1 MRASFWVR
9 EYLEKR
15 ISMTVFDERIRLL
28 REAMKAENIDFYLI
42 PTADDH
48 ASEYVSDFYKVRN
61 YYAGFTGS
69 AGTLLIGMDMAGLW
83 TDGRYFIQAENQLAG
98 SQVRLFRMGSAG
110 VPTVY
115 EYLKEH
121 LPEGGILA
129 FDGQVVDLAQG
140 RGYETMLASKQG
152 RILWN
157 RDLAGSFWKERPER
171 SAEPV
176 YMLDIKYA
184 GKSRRQKL
192 YELRQYM
199 EQKGGDEVLLSSL
212 EDIAWLMNLRGNDVK
227 HTPVF
232 LAFAKIDK
240 ASVQLYA
247 DRSAF
252 SEKVT
257 AALAEDGVILKP
269 YMEVYD
275 DLKKLSK
282 EKLMYDPVKVNYA
295 LSQCVPESVS
305 VISSDIDEMIPKS
318 VKNETELDNLRRIH
332 IKDGVAVTK
341 FMYWLKTNV
350 GRIPISE
357 ISASDHLEKLRSDID
372 TYLDL
377 SFDTISAYK
386 ANAAMMHYSA
396 TPETDAVL
404 EPSGMLLVDSGG
416 QYYEGTTDITRT
428 FILGPISED
437 EKKHFTLV
445 AKSMLNLANAKFL
458 YGCSGYNLDIL
469 ARGPLWNLGIDYQC
483 GTGHGVGYLL
493 SVHEG
498 PNGFRWK
505 QVPGRKDFSVLEAGM
520 VTTDEPGVYIEGSH
534 GIRTENELICVPDEK
549 NNYGQFMRFEMLT
562 WAPID
567 LDGIDIRWLNPEDIG
582 QLNTYHRM
590 VYEKIS
596 PYLDADEKAWLRHY
610 TRPLGE

>member
-1 MRASFWVR
+1 
-9 EYLEKR
+9 
-15 ISMTVFDERIRLL
+15 MTVFDERIETL
-28 REAMKAENIDFYLI
+28 REAMRAEHIDFYLI

-48 ASEYVSDFYKVRN
+48 ASEYVSDYYKVRN

-98 SQVRLFRMGSAG
+98 SKIRLFRIGNADE
-110 VPTVY
+110 PALF
-115 EYLKEH
+115 EYLREN
-121 LPEGGILA
+121 LPTGGTLA
-129 FDGQVVDLAQG
+129 FDGQVVNLAQG
-140 RGYETMLASKQG
+140 QAYADMLASKQG
-152 RILWN
+152 RVLWDH
-157 RDLAGSFWKERPER
+157 DLAGSLWRERPSR
-171 SAEPV
+171 SSEPV
-176 YMLDIKYA
+176 YILDEKYT

-192 YELRQYM
+192 EQLRQYM
-199 EQKGGDEVLLSSL
+199 KKKGGDAVLLASL
-212 EDIAWLMNLRGNDVK
+212 EDIAWLMNLRGNDVR

-232 LAFAKIDK
+232 LAFAKIDRDK
-240 ASVQLYA
+240 VSLYA
-247 DRSAF
+247 DSSAF
-252 SEKVT
+252 SEEIT
-257 AALAEDGVILKP
+257 AALAKDGIVLKP
-269 YMEVYD
+269 YMDVYD
-275 DLKKLSK
+275 ELKILSG
-282 EKLMYDPVKVNYA
+282 ENLMYDPVKVNYA
-295 LSQCVPESVS
+295 LSQCVPEGVQ
-305 VISSDIDEMIPKS
+305 VLPSDINEMIPKS
-318 VKNETELDNLRRIH
+318 VKNETELDNLRRVH
-332 IKDGVAVTK
+332 IKDGVAVTR
-341 FMYWLKTNV
+341 FMYWLKKNV
-350 GRIPISE
+350 GKMPISE
-357 ISASDHLEKLRSDID
+357 ISASDYLEKLRSDID

-396 TPETDAVL
+396 APETDTAL

-428 FILGPISED
+428 FILGPISEE

-445 AKSMLNLANAKFL
+445 AKSMLNLANARFL

-505 QVPGRKDFSVLEAGM
+505 RVPERKDFSILEAGM

-534 GIRTENELICVPDEK
+534 GIRTENELICIRDEK
-549 NNYGQFMRFEMLT
+549 NSYGQFMRFEMLT

-567 LDGIDIRWLNPEDIG
+567 LDGIDIRWLNPEDIV
-582 QLNTYHRM
+582 QLNTYHQM

-596 PYLDADEKAWLRHY
+596 PYLDTEEREWLRYY
-610 TRPLGE
+610 TRPLGEQ

>member
-1 MRASFWVR
+1 
-9 EYLEKR
+9 
-15 ISMTVFDERIRLL
+15 MTVFDERIETL
-28 REAMKAENIDFYLI
+28 REAMRAEHIDFYLI

-48 ASEYVSDFYKVRN
+48 ASEYVSDYYKVRN

-98 SQVRLFRMGSAG
+98 SKIRLFRMGNADE
-110 VPTVY
+110 PALF
-115 EYLKEH
+115 EYLREN
-121 LPEGGILA
+121 LPTGGTLA
-129 FDGQVVDLAQG
+129 FDGQVVNLAQG
-140 RGYETMLASKQG
+140 QAYADMLASKQG
-152 RILWN
+152 RVLWDH
-157 RDLAGSFWKERPER
+157 DLAGSLWRERPSR
-171 SAEPV
+171 SSEPV
-176 YMLDIKYA
+176 YILDEKYT

-192 YELRQYM
+192 EQLRQYM
-199 EQKGGDEVLLSSL
+199 KKKGGDAVLLASL
-212 EDIAWLMNLRGNDVK
+212 EDIAWLMNLRGNDVR

-232 LAFAKIDK
+232 LAFAKIDRDK
-240 ASVQLYA
+240 VSLYA
-247 DRSAF
+247 DSSAF
-252 SEKVT
+252 SEEIT
-257 AALAEDGVILKP
+257 AALAKDGIVLKP
-269 YMEVYD
+269 YMDVYD
-275 DLKKLSK
+275 ELKILSGGN
-282 EKLMYDPVKVNYA
+282 LMYDPVKVNYA
-295 LSQCVPESVS
+295 LSQCVPEGVQ
-305 VISSDIDEMIPKS
+305 VLPSDINEMIPKS
-318 VKNETELDNLRRIH
+318 VKNETELDNLRRVH
-332 IKDGVAVTK
+332 IKDGVAVTR
-341 FMYWLKTNV
+341 FMYWLKKNV
-350 GRIPISE
+350 GKMPISE
-357 ISASDHLEKLRSDID
+357 ISASDYLEKLRSDID

-396 TPETDAVL
+396 APETDTAL

-428 FILGPISED
+428 FILGPISEE

-445 AKSMLNLANAKFL
+445 AKSMLNLANARFL

-505 QVPGRKDFSVLEAGM
+505 QVPERKDFSILEAGM

-534 GIRTENELICVPDEK
+534 GIRTENELICIRDEK
-549 NNYGQFMRFEMLT
+549 NSYGQFMRFEMLT

-567 LDGIDIRWLNPEDIG
+567 LDGIDIRWLNPEDIV
-582 QLNTYHRM
+582 QLNTYHQM

-596 PYLDADEKAWLRHY
+596 PYLDTEEREWLRYY
-610 TRPLGE
+610 TRPLGEQ

>member
-1 MRASFWVR
+1 
-9 EYLEKR
+9 
-15 ISMTVFDERIRLL
+15 MTVFDERIGRL
-28 REAMKAENIDFYLI
+28 RERMRAENIDFYLI

-48 ASEYVSDFYKVRN
+48 ASEYVSDYYKIRN

-69 AGTLLIGMDMAGLW
+69 AGTLLIGTDMAGLW

-110 VPTVY
+110 TPTVS
-115 EYLKEH
+115 EYLKER
-121 LPEGGILA
+121 LPEGGTLA

-140 RGYETMLASKQG
+140 RGYEVMLAAKQG
-152 RILWN
+152 RILWDC
-157 RDLAGSFWKERPER
+157 DLAGSFWEGRPER
-171 SAEPV
+171 SSAPV
-176 YMLDIKYA
+176 YVLEGKYA
-184 GKSRRQKL
+184 GKSRREKL
-192 YELRQYM
+192 DRLRQYM
-199 EQKGGDEVLLSSL
+199 EEKGGDTALLSSL

-227 HTPVF
+227 HSPVF
-232 LAFAKIDK
+232 LAFAKIDRDD
-240 ASVQLYA
+240 VRLYA
-247 DRSAF
+247 ERSAF
-252 SEKVT
+252 SET
-257 AALAEDGVILKP
+257 IITELAADGIELRP
-269 YMEVYD
+269 YMQIYE
-275 DLKKLSK
+275 DLKHLSDG
-282 EKLMYDPVKVNYA
+282 KLMYDPAKVNYA
-295 LSQCVPESVS
+295 LSQCVPKNVQ
-305 VISSDIDEMIPKS
+305 VILSDINEMIPKAI
-318 VKNETELDNLRRIH
+318 KNETELENLRCVH

-357 ISASDHLEKLRSDID
+357 MSASDYLERLRSEID

-396 TPETDAVL
+396 VPETDAAL

-428 FILGPISED
+428 FILGPVSEE

-505 QVPGRKDFSVLEAGM
+505 RVPERKDFSVLEAGM
-520 VTTDEPGVYIEGSH
+520 ITTDEPGVYIEGSH
-534 GIRTENELICVPDEK
+534 GIRTENELLCVRDEK

-567 LDGIDIRWLNPEDIG
+567 LDGIDTRWLNPEDIR
-582 QLNTYHRM
+582 QLDTYHQM

-596 PYLDADEKAWLRHY
+596 PYMDSEEKEWLRRY
-610 TRPLGE
+610 TRPLGEKALFLG

>member
-1 MRASFWVR
+1 
-9 EYLEKR
+9 
-15 ISMTVFDERIRLL
+15 MTVFDERIETL
-28 REAMKAENIDFYLI
+28 REAMRAEHIDFYLI

-48 ASEYVSDFYKVRN
+48 ASEYVSDYYKVRN

-98 SQVRLFRMGSAG
+98 SKIRLFRMGNADE
-110 VPTVY
+110 PALF
-115 EYLKEH
+115 EYLREN
-121 LPEGGILA
+121 LPTGGTLA
-129 FDGQVVDLAQG
+129 FDGQVVNLAQG
-140 RGYETMLASKQG
+140 QAYADMLASKQG
-152 RILWN
+152 RVLWDH
-157 RDLAGSFWKERPER
+157 DLAGSLWRERPSR
-171 SAEPV
+171 SSEPV
-176 YMLDIKYA
+176 YILDEKYT

-192 YELRQYM
+192 EQLRQYM
-199 EQKGGDEVLLSSL
+199 KKKGGDAVLLASL
-212 EDIAWLMNLRGNDVK
+212 EDIAWLMNLRGNDVR

-232 LAFAKIDK
+232 LAFAKIDRDK
-240 ASVQLYA
+240 VSLYA
-247 DRSAF
+247 DSSAF
-252 SEKVT
+252 SEEIT
-257 AALAEDGVILKP
+257 AALAKDGIVVKP
-269 YMEVYD
+269 YMDVYD
-275 DLKKLSK
+275 ELKILSG
-282 EKLMYDPVKVNYA
+282 ENLMYDPVKVNYA
-295 LSQCVPESVS
+295 LSQCVPEGVQ
-305 VISSDIDEMIPKS
+305 VLPSDINEMIPKS
-318 VKNETELDNLRRIH
+318 VKNETELDNLRRVH
-332 IKDGVAVTK
+332 IKDGVAVTR
-341 FMYWLKTNV
+341 FMYWLKKNV
-350 GRIPISE
+350 GKMPISE
-357 ISASDHLEKLRSDID
+357 ISASDYLEKLRSDID

-396 TPETDAVL
+396 APETDTAL

-428 FILGPISED
+428 FILGPISEE

-445 AKSMLNLANAKFL
+445 AKSMLNLANARFL

-505 QVPGRKDFSVLEAGM
+505 QVPERKDFSILEAGM

-534 GIRTENELICVPDEK
+534 GIRTENELICIRDEK
-549 NNYGQFMRFEMLT
+549 NSYGQFMRFEMLT

-567 LDGIDIRWLNPEDIG
+567 LDGIDIRWLNPEDIV
-582 QLNTYHRM
+582 QLNTYHQM

-596 PYLDADEKAWLRHY
+596 PYLDTEEREWLRYY
-610 TRPLGE
+610 TRPLGEQ

>member
-1 MRASFWVR
+1 
-9 EYLEKR
+9 
-15 ISMTVFDERIRLL
+15 MTVFDERIEIL
-28 REAMKAENIDFYLI
+28 RETMKAENIDFYFI
-42 PTADDH
+42 PTADEH
-48 ASEYVSDFYKVRN
+48 ASEYISDFYKVRN

-69 AGTLLIGMDMAGLW
+69 AGNLLIGMDMAGLW
-83 TDGRYFIQAENQLAG
+83 TDGRYFIQAENQLEG
-98 SQVRLFRMGSAG
+98 SRVQLFRMGSAG
-110 VPTVY
+110 VPTVL

-121 LPEGGILA
+121 LPKGGTLA
-129 FDGQVVDLAQG
+129 FDGRVVDLAQG
-140 RGYETMLASKQG
+140 QSYEKMALEKQG

-157 RDLAGSFWKERPER
+157 RDLAGGLWKERPER
-171 SAEPV
+171 LTKPV
-176 YMLDIKYA
+176 YVLDEKYA
-184 GKSRRQKL
+184 GKGRRQKL
-192 YELRQYM
+192 SELRRYM

-232 LAFAKIDK
+232 LAFAKIGK
-240 ASVQLYA
+240 ASAELYA
-247 DRSAF
+247 DKKAF

-257 AALAEDGVILKP
+257 NDLAKDGIILKP
-269 YMEVYD
+269 YMQIYD
-275 DLKKLSK
+275 DLKKLSA
-282 EKLMYDPVKVNYA
+282 EKLIYDPVKVNYA
-295 LSQCVPESVS
+295 LSRCVTENVR
-305 VISSDIDEMIPKS
+305 VISSDVNEMIPKS
-318 VKNETELDNLRRIH
+318 VKNETELDNLRRVH

-350 GRIPISE
+350 GKHRISE
-357 ISASDHLEKLRSDID
+357 ISASDYLEKLRSGID

-428 FILGPISED
+428 FVLGPVSEE

-458 YGCSGYNLDIL
+458 YGCSGYTLDIL

-505 QVPGRKDFSVLEAGM
+505 QVPGRRDFAVLEAGM

-534 GIRTENELICVPDEK
+534 GIRTENELICVRDEK

-562 WAPID
+562 WAPVD
-567 LDGIDIRWLNPEDIG
+567 LDGIDIRWLNPEDVR
-582 QLNTYHRM
+582 QLDTYHRM

-596 PYLDADEKAWLRHY
+596 PYLEPEEREWLRQY
-610 TRPLGE
+610 TRPLGEL

>member
-1 MRASFWVR
+1 
-9 EYLEKR
+9 
-15 ISMTVFDERIRLL
+15 MTVFDERIEKL
-28 REAMKAENIDFYLI
+28 REEMMAENIDFYLI

-69 AGTLLIGMDMAGLW
+69 AGTLLIGRDMAGLW
-83 TDGRYFIQAENQLAG
+83 TDGRYFIQAENQLSG

-110 VPTVY
+110 LPTVF

-121 LPEGGILA
+121 LPEGGTLA

-140 RGYETMLASKQG
+140 QSYERMLASKGG
-152 RILWN
+152 RILWEK
-157 RDLAGSFWKERPER
+157 DIAGEFWEKRPER
-171 SAEPV
+171 SAEQV
-176 YMLDIKYA
+176 YVLDEKYA
-184 GKSRRQKL
+184 GKSRKQKL
-192 YELRQYM
+192 KDLRQYM
-199 EQKGGDEVLLSSL
+199 EQKGGDTALLSSL

-227 HTPVF
+227 RTPVF
-232 LAFAKIDK
+232 LSFAKIDK
-240 ASVQLYA
+240 TSVSLYA
-247 DRSAF
+247 DRRAF
-252 SEKVT
+252 SEAVIG
-257 AALAEDGVILKP
+257 ALEEDGVILKP
-269 YMEVYD
+269 YMEIYD
-275 DLKKLSK
+275 DLKMLS
-282 EKLMYDPVKVNYA
+282 EGKLMYDPVKVNYA
-295 LSQCVPESVS
+295 LSRCVPENVR
-305 VISSDIDEMIPKS
+305 VISSDINEMIPKS
-318 VKNETELDNLRRIH
+318 VKNETELDNLRRVH

-350 GRIPISE
+350 GKISISE
-357 ISASDHLEKLRSDID
+357 ISASDYLEKLRSEID

-386 ANAAMMHYSA
+386 ENAAMMHYSA
-396 TPETDAVL
+396 TPETDAEL
-404 EPSGMLLVDSGG
+404 APEGMLLVDSGG

-428 FILGPISED
+428 FVLGAISGE

-458 YGCSGYNLDIL
+458 YGCTGHNLDIL
-469 ARGPLWNLGIDYQC
+469 ARGPLWKLGLDYQC

-505 QVPGRKDFSVLEAGM
+505 RVPERNDFAVLEAGM

-567 LDGIDIRWLNPEDIG
+567 LDGIDLRWLNPEDIC
-582 QLNTYHRM
+582 QLNTYHQM

-596 PYLDADEKAWLRHY
+596 PYLEEEEKIWLRHY
-610 TRPLGE
+610 TRPVGEKRALESNTMDNPPYL

>member
-1 MRASFWVR
+1 
-9 EYLEKR
+9 
-15 ISMTVFDERIRLL
+15 MTVFDERIEKL
-28 REAMKAENIDFYLI
+28 REEMKAENIDFYLI

-83 TDGRYFIQAENQLAG
+83 TDGRYFIQAENQLSG

-110 VPTVY
+110 VPTVF
-115 EYLKEH
+115 EYLKQH
-121 LPEGGILA
+121 LPEGGTLA

-140 RGYETMLASKQG
+140 RSYQAMIFSKSG
-152 RILWN
+152 RILWEH
-157 RDLAGSFWKERPER
+157 DIAGDFWEKRPER
-171 SAEPV
+171 SAEQV
-176 YMLDIKYA
+176 YILDEKYA
-184 GKSRRQKL
+184 GKSRKQKL
-192 YELRQYM
+192 KDLRQYM
-199 EQKGGDEVLLSSL
+199 KQKGGDIALLSSL
-212 EDIAWLMNLRGNDVK
+212 DDIAWLMNLRGNDVK
-227 HTPVF
+227 RTPVF
-232 LAFAKIDK
+232 LSFAKIDK
-240 ASVQLYA
+240 TSVSLYA
-247 DRSAF
+247 DRKAF
-252 SEKVT
+252 SEEVT

-269 YMEVYD
+269 YMEIYD
-275 DLKKLSK
+275 DLKMLFE

-295 LSQCVPESVS
+295 LSCCVPETVQ
-305 VISSDIDEMIPKS
+305 VISTDINEMIPKS
-318 VKNETELDNLRRIH
+318 IKNEIELDNLRKVH

-350 GRIPISE
+350 GKISISE
-357 ISASDHLEKLRSDID
+357 ISASDYLEKLRSDID

-386 ANAAMMHYSA
+386 ENAAMMHYSA
-396 TPETDAVL
+396 TPETDAKL
-404 EPSGMLLVDSGG
+404 APSGMLLVDSGG

-428 FILGPISED
+428 FVLGPISEE

-458 YGCSGYNLDIL
+458 YGCTGHNLDIL
-469 ARGPLWNLGIDYQC
+469 ARGPLWNLGLDYQC

-505 QVPGRKDFSVLEAGM
+505 RVPERNDFAVLEAGM

-534 GIRTENELICVPDEK
+534 GIRTENELICVQDEK

-562 WAPID
+562 WVPID
-567 LDGIDIRWLNPEDIG
+567 LDGIDLRWFNPEDIR
-582 QLNTYHRM
+582 QLNTYHQM
-590 VYEKIS
+590 VYEIIS
-596 PYLDADEKAWLRHY
+596 PYLEDEEKTWLRHY
-610 TRPLGE
+610 TRPVGEKQVFGE

>member
-1 MRASFWVR
+1 
-9 EYLEKR
+9 
-15 ISMTVFDERIRLL
+15 
-28 REAMKAENIDFYLI
+28 
-42 PTADDH
+42 
-48 ASEYVSDFYKVRN
+48 
-61 YYAGFTGS
+61 
-69 AGTLLIGMDMAGLW
+69 
-83 TDGRYFIQAENQLAG
+83 
-98 SQVRLFRMGSAG
+98 MGSADE
-110 VPTVY
+110 PTLF
-115 EYLKEH
+115 EYLREN
-121 LPEGGILA
+121 LPTGGTLA

-140 RGYETMLASKQG
+140 QVYADMLASKQG
-152 RILWN
+152 RVLWDH
-157 RDLAGSFWKERPER
+157 DLAGSLWRERPSR
-171 SAEPV
+171 SSEPV
-176 YMLDIKYA
+176 YILDEKYT

-192 YELRQYM
+192 EELRQYM
-199 EQKGGDEVLLSSL
+199 KEKGGDTVLLASL
-212 EDIAWLMNLRGNDVK
+212 EDIAWLMNLRGNDVR

-232 LAFAKIDK
+232 LAFARIDK
-240 ASVQLYA
+240 DKVSLYT
-247 DRSAF
+247 DSSAF
-252 SEKVT
+252 SEEIT
-257 AALAEDGVILKP
+257 AALAEDDIVLKP
-269 YMEVYD
+269 YMDDYD
-275 DLKKLSK
+275 ELKTLSG
-282 EKLMYDPVKVNYA
+282 ENLMYDPVKVNYA
-295 LSQCVPESVS
+295 LSQCVPEGIRVLP
-305 VISSDIDEMIPKS
+305 SDINEMIPKS
-318 VKNETELDNLRRIH
+318 VKNETELDNLRRVH

-341 FMYWLKTNV
+341 FMYWLKKNV
-350 GRIPISE
+350 GKMPISE
-357 ISASDHLEKLRSDID
+357 ISASDYLEKLRSDID

-396 TPETDAVL
+396 TPETDTVL

-428 FILGPISED
+428 FILGPISEE

-505 QVPGRKDFSVLEAGM
+505 RVPERKDFSILEAGM

-534 GIRTENELICVPDEK
+534 GIRTENELICVRDEK
-549 NNYGQFMRFEMLT
+549 NSYGQFMRFEMLT
-562 WAPID
+562 WVPID
-567 LDGIDIRWLNPEDIG
+567 LDGIDIRWLNPEDID
-582 QLNTYHRM
+582 QLNTYHQM

-596 PYLDADEKAWLRHY
+596 PYLDTEEREWLLYY

>member
-1 MRASFWVR
+1 
-9 EYLEKR
+9 
-15 ISMTVFDERIRLL
+15 MTVFDERIETL
-28 REAMKAENIDFYLI
+28 REAMRAEHIDFYLI

-48 ASEYVSDFYKVRN
+48 ASEYVSDYYKVRN

-98 SQVRLFRMGSAG
+98 SKIRLFRMGNADE
-110 VPTVY
+110 PALF
-115 EYLKEH
+115 EYLREN
-121 LPEGGILA
+121 LPTGGTLA
-129 FDGQVVDLAQG
+129 FDGQVVNLAQG
-140 RGYETMLASKQG
+140 QAYADMLASKQG
-152 RILWN
+152 RVLWDH
-157 RDLAGSFWKERPER
+157 DLAGSLWRERPSR
-171 SAEPV
+171 SSEPV
-176 YMLDIKYA
+176 YILDEKYT

-192 YELRQYM
+192 EQLRQYM
-199 EQKGGDEVLLSSL
+199 KKKGGDAVLLASL
-212 EDIAWLMNLRGNDVK
+212 EDIAWLMNLRGNDVR

-232 LAFAKIDK
+232 LAFAKIDRDK
-240 ASVQLYA
+240 VSLYA
-247 DRSAF
+247 DSSAF
-252 SEKVT
+252 SEEIT
-257 AALAEDGVILKP
+257 AALAKDGIVLKP
-269 YMEVYD
+269 YMDVYD
-275 DLKKLSK
+275 ELKILSG
-282 EKLMYDPVKVNYA
+282 ENLMYDPVKVNYA
-295 LSQCVPESVS
+295 LSQCVPEEVQ
-305 VISSDIDEMIPKS
+305 VLPSDINEMIPKS
-318 VKNETELDNLRRIH
+318 VKNETELDNLRRVH
-332 IKDGVAVTK
+332 IKDGVAVTR
-341 FMYWLKTNV
+341 FMYWLKKNV
-350 GRIPISE
+350 GKMPISE
-357 ISASDHLEKLRSDID
+357 ISASDYLEKLRSDID

-396 TPETDAVL
+396 APETDTAL

-428 FILGPISED
+428 FILGPISEE

-445 AKSMLNLANAKFL
+445 AKSMLNLANARFL

-505 QVPGRKDFSVLEAGM
+505 QVPERKDFSILEAGM

-534 GIRTENELICVPDEK
+534 GIRTENELICIRDEK
-549 NNYGQFMRFEMLT
+549 NSYGQFMRFEMLT

-567 LDGIDIRWLNPEDIG
+567 LDGIDIRWLNPEDIV
-582 QLNTYHRM
+582 QLNTYHQM

-596 PYLDADEKAWLRHY
+596 PYLDTEEREWLRYY
-610 TRPLGE
+610 TRPLGEQ